1 MTFFVLLSVSKQVWN
16 LFGDAPTTDSWGVV
30 TEDTFKAIAA
40 MFLSG
45 PLLTGYTQVIWHA

>member
-1 MTFFVLLSVSKQVWN
+1 VWN

-45 PLLTGYTQVIWHA
+45 PLLTGYTQVCTYVQFRS